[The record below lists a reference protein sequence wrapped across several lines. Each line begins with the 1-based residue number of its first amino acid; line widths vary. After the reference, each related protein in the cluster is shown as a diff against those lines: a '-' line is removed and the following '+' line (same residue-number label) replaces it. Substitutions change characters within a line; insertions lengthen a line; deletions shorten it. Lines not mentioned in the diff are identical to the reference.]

1 MSELYTPESLNRV
14 LLRVLVALGIDGLLL
29 GLCLLSSA
37 GDSDAFAY
45 LSFGGLLLTGV
56 VGVGLSVFLVL
67 VVIAR
72 ILVGAAYRR

>member
-1 MSELYTPESLNRV
+1 MAELYTPESLHRV

-29 GLCLLSSA
+29 GVFVLASGRASEGWDSFCL
-37 GDSDAFAY
+37 
-45 LSFGGLLLTGV
+45 GGLIISGV
-56 VGVGLSVFLVL
+56 VAAALSALLVL